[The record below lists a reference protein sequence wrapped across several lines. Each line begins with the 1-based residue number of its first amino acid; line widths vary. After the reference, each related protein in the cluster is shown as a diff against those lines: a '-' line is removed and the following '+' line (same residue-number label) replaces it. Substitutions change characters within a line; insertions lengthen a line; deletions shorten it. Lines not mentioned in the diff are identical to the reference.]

1 MPQNFFSTLFG
12 LVCILLTWIHNK
24 LNWIQILPQIMIFP
38 LPSRNITTQDD
49 IVQIYSQSLPF
60 DIHVQSIPTY
70 NTFEYGYNYS
80 SAGLKIHLKRN
91 SLGLIIHIK
100 IHTIYFLYCKI
111 IIFPLWF
118 DMYFNILGLL
128 TGSVYGPMCIFSLLS
143 MLSYCIDIE
152 MVM

>member
-1 MPQNFFSTLFG
+1 
-12 LVCILLTWIHNK
+12 
-24 LNWIQILPQIMIFP
+24 MIFP

-91 SLGLIIHIK
+91 CLGLIIHIK
-100 IHTIYFLYCKI
+100 IDTIYFLYCKI
-111 IIFPLWF
+111 TIFLF
-118 DMYFNILGLL
+118 
-128 TGSVYGPMCIFSLLS
+128 
-143 MLSYCIDIE
+143 
-152 MVM
+152 

>member
-1 MPQNFFSTLFG
+1 
-12 LVCILLTWIHNK
+12 
-24 LNWIQILPQIMIFP
+24 MIFP
-38 LPSRNITTQDD
+38 LPSRNITTQDN

-100 IHTIYFLYCKI
+100 IDTIYFLYCKI
-111 IIFPLWF
+111 L
-118 DMYFNILGLL
+118 YFYSDLIYKYSNFLGLL

-152 MVM
+152 MVI

>member
-1 MPQNFFSTLFG
+1 
-12 LVCILLTWIHNK
+12 
-24 LNWIQILPQIMIFP
+24 MIFP

-100 IHTIYFLYCKI
+100 IDTIYFHYCKI
-111 IIFPLWF
+111 L
-118 DMYFNILGLL
+118 YFYSDLIYKYSNFLGLL

-152 MVM
+152 MVI